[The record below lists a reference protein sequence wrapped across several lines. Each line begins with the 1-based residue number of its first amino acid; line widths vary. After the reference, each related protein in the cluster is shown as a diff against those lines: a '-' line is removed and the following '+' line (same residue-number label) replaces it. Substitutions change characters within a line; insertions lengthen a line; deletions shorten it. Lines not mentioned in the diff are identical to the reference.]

1 MPRGKEKDQERKH
14 SHQMGYGNLDCETI
28 KDILRMNQ
36 EKVGMD
42 WFLDAIKE
50 LMLILLG
57 YGIVI
62 MQVYVLVSLG
72 YNL

>member
-1 MPRGKEKDQERKH
+1 MPRGKETDQEWKH
-14 SHQMGYGNLDCETI
+14 SHQMGYGTLDCETI
-28 KDILRMNQ
+28 KDILRVNQ

-42 WFLDAIKE
+42 LVLDAIKE
-50 LMLILLG
+50 LTLILFS

-72 YNL
+72 CSL